1 MIRKLSLIRLYIRFS
16 NGNWPI
22 FDSVTVKTMQ
32 KGELFEIQCIRPI
45 CEIFGPGPRG
55 QDAPLTPPYHRDYNN
70 GELDRSFVDFTCS
83 DVKRGQ
89 NLEAE
94 TEAKDKVM
102 NKKYQMMV
110 DNIQANLYHYDQNDT
125 V

>member
-1 MIRKLSLIRLYIRFS
+1 MKSSDLS
-16 NGNWPI
+16 
-22 FDSVTVKTMQ
+22 SVV
-32 KGELFEIQCIRPI
+32 
-45 CEIFGPGPRG
+45 
-55 QDAPLTPPYHRDYNN
+55 
-70 GELDRSFVDFTCS
+70 VS

-94 TEAKDKVM
+94 TEAEAIDKVM

-125 V
+125 D